1 MSAYMHNSS
10 ASKRLS
16 AFVLFVIGVALT
28 VGLFYIKTRAQTAK
42 ETVVKL
48 ERSIEA
54 EKRAVTVLEA
64 EIAFRERP
72 ERLAELAK
80 QNLGFEP
87 ISTKTTLKVEEL
99 VEALP
104 LREKLSDGDALNKR
118 GADK

>member
-1 MSAYMHNSS
+1 MSAYLHNPS

-42 ETVVKL
+42 ETVVNL
-48 ERSIEA
+48 ERAIDSE
-54 EKRAVTVLEA
+54 ERAVTVLEA

-87 ISTKTTLKVEEL
+87 ISTKATLSVNEI
-99 VEALP
+99 VTALP
-104 LREKLSDGDALNKR
+104 LKDRALEEDALSE
-118 GADK
+118 GG